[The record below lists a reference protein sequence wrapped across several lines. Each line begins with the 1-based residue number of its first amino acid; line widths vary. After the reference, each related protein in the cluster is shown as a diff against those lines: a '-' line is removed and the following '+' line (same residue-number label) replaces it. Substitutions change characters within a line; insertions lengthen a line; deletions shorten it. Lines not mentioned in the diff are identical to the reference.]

1 MPGGVHQCAQ
11 VAEIRQSYR
20 DVTNHRPHSRR
31 LDVRDTLQVNPVYDT
46 TVGVVGAGAIGIAIA
61 GHLARAG
68 IDATISNGRDPASLF
83 ALVRNLGPTLR
94 AGSFDEAVDPEIV
107 FVAVPWLS
115 LPDVLGRVADWEGRI
130 VIDPTNPPTA
140 SVGMGVLGGRTS
152 SEIVEEMVPG
162 AHLVKAFNTL
172 PAALL
177 GAKPEAAGG
186 GRRVIFY
193 SGDHVR
199 AKQEVARL
207 IGRIGFAG
215 VDLGTLAAGG
225 RLQQFP
231 GGPLAMLNLL
241 RYPSEQAAT

>member
-1 MPGGVHQCAQ
+1 MY
-11 VAEIRQSYR
+11 E
-20 DVTNHRPHSRR
+20 
-31 LDVRDTLQVNPVYDT
+31 T

-68 IDATISNGRDPASLF
+68 IDATISNGRDPASLS

-115 LPDVLGRVADWEGRI
+115 IPDVLGRVADWEGRI

-207 IGRIGFAG
+207 MGPRSALRKSILARSQRAVACSSNFRADHWRCSTCSDIRRNRPRPSGAG
-215 VDLGTLAAGG
+215 QSGQEDKPPSANPASRTL
-225 RLQQFP
+225 R
-231 GGPLAMLNLL
+231 
-241 RYPSEQAAT
+241 